1 MPIKIVPLNRSPV
14 VKMGKLVPCGKITQA
29 QLASLEIN
37 ARSRLDQNAARRA
50 YGERVAGEYWTR

>member
-1 MPIKIVPLNRSPV
+1 MPIKIVQLDRSPV
-14 VKMGKLVPCGKITQA
+14 CKMGKLVPCGKITQA

-50 YGERVAGEYWTR
+50 YGARIAGEYRTR